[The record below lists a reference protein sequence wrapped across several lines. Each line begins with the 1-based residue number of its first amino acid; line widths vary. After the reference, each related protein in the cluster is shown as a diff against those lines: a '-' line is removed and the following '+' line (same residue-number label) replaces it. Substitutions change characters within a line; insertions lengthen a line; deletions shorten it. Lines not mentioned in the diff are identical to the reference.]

1 MVATRCCAEW
11 TFLKKI
17 GLNCEIVVTRGVS
30 RMLMMPKMLE
40 QSLGFRMDGPSTLD
54 LGLIAF
60 WNPLRFPRVLR
71 RRLRLRPRKA
81 SSDALLG
88 DHIRR
93 MILFAAC

>member
-60 WNPLRFPRVLR
+60 FGAPSASRAFFAAASAFAPA
-71 RRLRLRPRKA
+71 RRLQ
-81 SSDALLG
+81 
-88 DHIRR
+88 
-93 MILFAAC
+93 MLFLVIKFVV